1 MKSHVS
7 LILWSS
13 RTTAKCSLLMFG
25 TALVKSGALKAASP
39 AEKSLGAGR
48 VAHSAAIAGL
58 TPFMRGSS
66 VPLSAGS
73 VVPIKG
79 SLSTQG
85 LEHAAG
91 SSVGVGFRL
100 KASTTPVVLSLN
112 FKIPAR
118 RAADGTK
125 R

>member
-39 AEKSLGAGR
+39 AEKSLGGGR
-48 VAHSAAIAGL
+48 LAHSAAMAGFS
-58 TPFMRGSS
+58 PIFRGSR
-66 VPLSAGS
+66 VPLSPGS
-73 VVPIKG
+73 IVPIKG

-85 LEHAAG
+85 LEQAAT

-100 KASTTPVVLSLN
+100 KAVTTPVVLSLN
-112 FKIPAR
+112 FKIPAFK
-118 RAADGTK
+118 ASDGTN

>member
-1 MKSHVS
+1 MKSHLS
-7 LILWSS
+7 LILWSN
-13 RTTAKCSLLMFG
+13 RTTAKCSLLMFP
-25 TALVKSGALKAASP
+25 TALVKNGALKAASP
-39 AEKSLGAGR
+39 AEKSLGGGR

-66 VPLSAGS
+66 VPLSPGS
-73 VVPIKG
+73 IVPIKG

-85 LEHAAG
+85 LEHAAT

-100 KASTTPVVLSLN
+100 NALATLPASLN
-112 FKIPAR
+112 FRMPAFK
-118 RAADGTK
+118 AADGTN

>member
-25 TALVKSGALKAASP
+25 TVLVKNGALKAASP
-39 AEKSLGAGR
+39 AEKSLGEGR

-58 TPFMRGSS
+58 TPIFRGSRA
-66 VPLSAGS
+66 PLSPGS
-73 VVPIKG
+73 IVPIKG
-79 SLSTQG
+79 SLSAQG
-85 LEHAAG
+85 LEHAAT
-91 SSVGVGFRL
+91 SRVGVGFRL
-100 KASTTPVVLSLN
+100 NALTTLPASLN
-112 FKIPAR
+112 FRIPAFS
-118 RAADGTK
+118 AADGTN